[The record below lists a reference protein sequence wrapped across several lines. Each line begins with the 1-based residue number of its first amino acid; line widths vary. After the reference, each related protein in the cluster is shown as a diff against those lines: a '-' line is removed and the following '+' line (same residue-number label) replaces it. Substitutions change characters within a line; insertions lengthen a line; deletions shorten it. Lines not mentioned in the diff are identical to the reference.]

1 MLGLDDRIA
10 ELSDGSSIWLVLVV
24 AILLGLRH
32 ATDPDHLAAV
42 TTLVASGKERA
53 SRAAGRLGLSWGLG
67 HATTLFVF
75 GLPIVL
81 ANRYLPE
88 RVQQIAESIIAVVI
102 VVLAVRL
109 LQRWRG
115 GYFHVHEHEHDGEP
129 HVHLHSHATAA
140 GHTHRHG
147 PKQVRTPLG
156 AYGIGLVHG
165 MGGSAGVGVLIAA
178 SVQPTALAV
187 ASLVLLAVFTAVSMW
202 IVTTGFGFTLVTRR
216 VRGVFGVV
224 APVLG
229 MMSLAF
235 GIWYGMAAWGAAWY
249 PF

>member
-1 MLGLDDRIA
+1 MFGLDDRIA
-10 ELSDGSSIWLVLVV
+10 ELSDGTSIWLVLVV
-24 AILLGLRH
+24 AVLLGLRH

-53 SRAAGRLGLSWGLG
+53 SRAAGRLGLFWGLG

-88 RVQQIAESIIAVVI
+88 RVQQIAESLIAVVI
-102 VVLAVRL
+102 VLLAVRL
-109 LQRWRG
+109 IQRWRG
-115 GYFHVHEHEHDGEP
+115 GYFHVHEHEHDGEA
-129 HVHLHSHATAA
+129 HVHLHSHAAA
-140 GHTHRHG
+140 TEHSHRHR

-178 SVQPTALAV
+178 SVQSTALAV
-187 ASLVLLAVFTAVSMW
+187 VSLVLLAIFTAVSMW
-202 IVTTGFGFTLVTRR
+202 IVTTGFGLTLVASR
-216 VRGVFGVV
+216 VRGAFNIV

-229 MMSLAF
+229 VMSLGF
-235 GIWYGMAAWGAAWY
+235 GIWYGMAAWDAAWY